1 MAASW
6 QPLAEPACVQALGT
20 ESSRLVL
27 NSLPGGPLDTGPSA
41 GANGGL
47 SPEPYPQ
54 VGGLGSLLW
63 SGRPAGL
70 ASPCWQVP
78 SVRAGT
84 LEGGLLPTAGPGP
97 SSAPLL
103 HPFLLQ

>member
-27 NSLPGGPLDTGPSA
+27 SSLPGGPTDTCLGA
-41 GANGGL
+41 GVDSGL
-47 SPEPYPQ
+47 SPVLYPQ

-84 LEGGLLPTAGPGP
+84 PEGGLIPTAGPGP
-97 SSAPLL
+97 SSVPLL